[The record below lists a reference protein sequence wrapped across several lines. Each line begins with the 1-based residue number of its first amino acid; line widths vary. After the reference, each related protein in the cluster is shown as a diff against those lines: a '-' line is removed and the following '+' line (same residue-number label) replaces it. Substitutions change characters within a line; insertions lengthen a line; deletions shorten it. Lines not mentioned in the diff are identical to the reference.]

1 MRLSSPSIQ
10 RLLNASERT
19 LVAQASSAN
28 VKELSAARLRGKVE
42 RARRLKDKYA
52 GLARARGRVGRGKA
66 QPKGARPRTDI
77 ETMAAKAAV
86 FEEVL
91 SRFSGH
97 LQKLEKQA
105 ARATSRP
112 AARKKA
118 KTAVAKVRK
127 RVARQ
132 AGAPADAIADMAT
145 SDSAEA
151 ETNSAVERSRGA
163 KASRVKQTLAVS
175 HMTRAQAHVGARTQR
190 RQGRRDSK

>member
-19 LVAQASSAN
+19 LVAQASSVY
-28 VKELSAARLRGKVE
+28 VKELSAARLRSKVE
-42 RARRLKDKYA
+42 RARRLKDKYE

-91 SRFSGH
+91 SRFVA
-97 LQKLEKQA
+97 QVEKLERQA

-118 KTAVAKVRK
+118 KAAVATVRK

-132 AGAPADAIADMAT
+132 AGAPADAIAGTPTTGA
-145 SDSAEA
+145 AEA
-151 ETNSAVERSRGA
+151 DTTSAVERSRGA
-163 KASRVKQTLAVS
+163 KASRVQQKLAVS
-175 HMTRAQAHVGARTQR
+175 HVTRAQAHVGARTQR
-190 RQGRRDSK
+190 RQGKRDSR